1 MALGPEGAQA
11 DTGME
16 TVIQAEG
23 LTKRFGDLV
32 AVEDVSFAISRGD
45 IFGFLGP
52 NGSGKSTVIR
62 MLCGLLQPSAGR
74 AALDGLDVVA
84 ESEEIKKRIGYM
96 SQRFSLYEDL
106 TVQENLDFYGTVYGL
121 GPAKLRE
128 RSSSVVGLAGL
139 AGREAQLVGTLSGGF
154 KQRLALACSLLHE
167 PRILFLD
174 EPTAGIDPVARREIW
189 DLLFYLAHQD
199 TTLFVTT
206 HYMDEAERCSR
217 VGYIYHYHSKLMV
230 CGRPEE
236 LKRLPDIAPDGAAWF
251 AVLCEDAT
259 AALGSLRRW
268 PEVID
273 ATIFG
278 EAIHLLARR
287 GTGAEQIARFL
298 REAGWARVECRGVA
312 PSLEDVFVTL
322 TRQRRAQLGG

>member
-1 MALGPEGAQA
+1 
-11 DTGME
+11 ME
-16 TVIQAEG
+16 TVIKAEG
-23 LTKRFGDLV
+23 LTKKFGELI
-32 AVEDVSFAISRGD
+32 AVEDVSLEITRGN

-62 MLCGLLQPSAGR
+62 MLCGLLQPTAGR
-74 AALDGLDVVA
+74 AELDGLDVVA
-84 ESEEIKKRIGYM
+84 EAEEVKKRLGYM

-106 TVQENLDFYGTVYGL
+106 SVQENLDFYGSIYGL
-121 GPAKLRE
+121 RRARLAE
-128 RSSSVVGLAGL
+128 RRQSVVNLVGLE
-139 AGREAQLVGTLSGGF
+139 GRQAQLVQTLSGGF

-189 DLLFYLAHQD
+189 DLLFRLAREG

-206 HYMDEAERCSR
+206 HYMDEAERCSQ
-217 VGYIYHYHSKLMV
+217 VGYIYQSRLMV

-236 LKRLPDIAPDGAAWF
+236 LKRLPELTPEGALWF
-251 AVLCEDAT
+251 EVRCDEPT
-259 AALGSLRRW
+259 QALGLLREW
-268 PEVID
+268 PEIID

-278 EAIHLLARR
+278 EALHLLARK
-287 GTGAEQIARFL
+287 GTD
-298 REAGWARVECRGVA
+298 EAGIIGFLKPAGGGRLECRRVL

-322 TRQRRAQLGG
+322 TRRHRS

>member
-1 MALGPEGAQA
+1 
-11 DTGME
+11 ME
-16 TVIQAEG
+16 TVIKAEG
-23 LTKRFGDLV
+23 LTKKFGELI
-32 AVEDVSFAISRGD
+32 AVEDVSLEISRGN

-62 MLCGLLQPSAGR
+62 MLCGLLQPTAGR
-74 AALDGLDVVA
+74 AELDGLDVVA
-84 ESEEIKKRIGYM
+84 EAEEVKKRLGYM

-106 TVQENLDFYGTVYGL
+106 SVQENLDFYGSIYGL
-121 GPAKLRE
+121 RRARLAE
-128 RSSSVVGLAGL
+128 RRQSVVNLAGL
-139 AGREAQLVGTLSGGF
+139 EGRQAQLVQTLSGGF

-189 DLLFYLAHQD
+189 DLLFRLARKG

-206 HYMDEAERCSR
+206 HYMDEAERCSQ
-217 VGYIYHYHSKLMV
+217 VGYIYQSRLMV

-236 LKRLPDIAPDGAAWF
+236 LKRLPELTPEGALWF
-251 AVLCEDAT
+251 EVLCDEPT
-259 AALGSLRRW
+259 QALGLLREW
-268 PEVID
+268 PEIID

-278 EAIHLLARR
+278 EALHLLARK
-287 GTGAEQIARFL
+287 GTDEEGIIGFL
-298 REAGWARVECRGVA
+298 KPAGGGRLECRRVL

-322 TRQRRAQLGG
+322 TRRHRS